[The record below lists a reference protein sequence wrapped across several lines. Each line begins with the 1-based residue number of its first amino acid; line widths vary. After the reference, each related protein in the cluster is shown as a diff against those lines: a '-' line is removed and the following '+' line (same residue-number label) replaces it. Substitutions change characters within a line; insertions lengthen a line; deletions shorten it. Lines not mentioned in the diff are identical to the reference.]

1 MDLVEQLL
9 AGNRRAL
16 ARVISQVE
24 DGTDT
29 AQGLL
34 AALYGHT
41 GRAHVIGITGPPGSG
56 KSTLVNTL
64 ARAYRATGK
73 TIGIIAVDPTSPFS
87 GGALLGDR
95 VRMRDLAGDPGI
107 FIRSMA
113 TRGSL
118 GGLARTTADV
128 LSVIDA
134 AGFDRILIETVGVG
148 QAEIDIANGAYHH
161 RGRRRAGLGDGGAGD
176 QAGVLEMPDIA
187 CAVRRGRPGRR
198 RSHRRGAAHDAG
210 VGRTDRRPPAATV
223 RLARPA
229 EAGEQPD
236 SSWLPRSSRRSLC
249 AGKASKSC
257 ATGSSGTGPTCAAP
271 GSSTSGKQD
280 ELERWSRPLR
290 DPTRDP
296 APPRLP
302 PGQLD
307 NIIGAI
313 NAARWTP
320 TPRTASWRPATR
332 PTTQV
337 RHESDDRLQSGS
349 GAARRTH
356 RDGRIGAAARQPG
369 DRGRPDLSPRW
380 DRETP
385 PPKREG
391 RCPGV

>member
-24 DGTDT
+24 DETDA

-64 ARAYRATGK
+64 ARTYRATGK
-73 TIGIIAVDPTSPFS
+73 TVGIIAVDPTSPFS

-148 QAEIDIANGAYHH
+148 QAEIDIASAAHTTIVVE
-161 RGRRRAGLGDGGAGD
+161 APGLGDEVQAIK
-176 QAGVLEMPDIA
+176 AGVLEIA
-187 CAVRRGRPGRR
+187 DLFAVNKADRDGVDHTVMALHMMQGLASPIGGHHRLERA
-198 RSHRRGAAHDAG
+198 SHGH
-210 VGRTDRRPPAATV
+210 
-223 RLARPA
+223 A

-236 SSWLPRSSRRSLC
+236 GSWLPPIIKTIAVRGEGVEELRVWIERHSEYLRSTRQLSQREAVRARS
-249 AGKASKSC
+249 
-257 ATGSSGTGPTCAAP
+257 
-271 GSSTSGKQD
+271 
-280 ELERWSRPLR
+280 ELDQILR
-290 DPTRDP
+290 DRLIATLLR
-296 APPRLP
+296 RLP
-302 PGQLD
+302 PGLLD
-307 NIIGAI
+307 SIIDAI
-313 NAARWTP
+313 ARREMDPYSAA
-320 TPRTASWRPATR
+320 
-332 PTTQV
+332 
-337 RHESDDRLQSGS
+337 DRLLAACDEAGTDA
-349 GAARRTH
+349 GA
-356 RDGRIGAAARQPG
+356 P
-369 DRGRPDLSPRW
+369 
-380 DRETP
+380 
-385 PPKREG
+385 
-391 RCPGV
+391 

>member
-24 DGTDT
+24 DGTDA

-56 KSTLVNTL
+56 KSTLVNAL
-64 ARAYRATGK
+64 ARAYRTTGK
-73 TIGIIAVDPTSPFS
+73 TVGIIAVDPTSPFS

-118 GGLARTTADV
+118 GGLARATADV

-148 QAEIDIANGAYHH
+148 QAEIDIASAAHTTIVVE
-161 RGRRRAGLGDGGAGD
+161 APGLGDEVQAIK
-176 QAGVLEMPDIA
+176 AGVLEIA
-187 CAVRRGRPGRR
+187 DVFAVNKADRD
-198 RSHRRGAAHDAG
+198 GADHTVMALHMMQGLAAAG
-210 VGRTDRRPPAATV
+210 MASPAAGHH
-223 RLARPA
+223 RGERASHGHP

-236 SSWLPRSSRRSLC
+236 GGWLPPIVKTIAVRGEGVEELHGWIERHADYLHSTRQLSQREAVRARS
-249 AGKASKSC
+249 
-257 ATGSSGTGPTCAAP
+257 
-271 GSSTSGKQD
+271 
-280 ELERWSRPLR
+280 ELDQILR
-290 DPTRDP
+290 DRLLATLLR
-296 APPRLP
+296 RLP

-307 NIIGAI
+307 SIIAAI
-313 NAARWTP
+313 ARREMDPYSAA
-320 TPRTASWRPATR
+320 
-332 PTTQV
+332 
-337 RHESDDRLQSGS
+337 DRLLAACDPLGT
-349 GAARRTH
+349 GA
-356 RDGRIGAAARQPG
+356 GAP
-369 DRGRPDLSPRW
+369 
-380 DRETP
+380 
-385 PPKREG
+385 
-391 RCPGV
+391 